1 MICSIKKLASLAIT
15 ASLLLSCTNS
25 SYHLAQVDNPPFY
38 PNTVFQSYENLSF
51 PKFKALKEKY
61 QLDTLFH
68 GETDE
73 FKRIL
78 LLRNWIHEHIKIDDI
93 GPYPGDGSCESILDN
108 ALKGAGYHCGHFMV
122 VQNAIMNAYGYV
134 TRCIGAGPGG
144 ADGKEYHH
152 GIDEIWLNTYHK
164 WFLSD
169 AKYNHHFEKNVR
181 LPEGQRIPLSALE
194 VRDAYLK
201 NKAADIT
208 LVKGAERIP
217 VEYDEQY
224 RENKEEFART
234 YAWIEWDK
242 YNNRYTIF
250 PEDSA
255 ELIMYGDAYFKSHTW
270 IWDDK
275 PHWAYN
281 TKFMNLVADRHAIE
295 WTPNT
300 ISSKVSIGG
309 NKAIIHLT
317 SNTPNFKTYQVKEL
331 PGGMWENIPDSV
343 EIDLKREKYEM
354 VFRAENLAGVTG
366 PEHKIIITKYC
377 CPNKNI

>member
-1 MICSIKKLASLAIT
+1 MKSKFILLAALVM
-15 ASLLLSCTNS
+15 LHCSCTAQK
-25 SYHLAQVDNPPFY
+25 YHEVKVDNPLFY
-38 PNTVFQSYENLSF
+38 PNTVFKSYENLNS
-51 PKFKALKEKY
+51 PKFNALKEKY
-61 QLDTLFH
+61 QLDTIFH

-108 ALKGAGYHCGHFMV
+108 ALKGAGFHCGHFMV

-152 GIDEIWLNTYHK
+152 GINEIWLNTYHK

-169 AKYNHHFEKNVR
+169 AKYNHHFEK
-181 LPEGQRIPLSALE
+181 EGIPLSALE
-194 VRDAYLK
+194 VRDEYLK
-201 NKAADIT
+201 NKAVDIT
-208 LVKGAERIP
+208 MLKGPQRTPI
-217 VEYDEQY
+217 EYDEQY
-224 RENKEEFART
+224 HESKEEFART
-234 YAWIEWDK
+234 YSWIEWDK

-250 PEDSA
+250 PADSA
-255 ELIMYGDAYFKSHTW
+255 ELIMYGDAYFKTHTW
-270 IWDDK
+270 MWDGK

-281 TKFMNLVADRHAIE
+281 TRFMNPVADRHAIE

-300 ISSKVSIGG
+300 IASKVSIKGD
-309 NKAIIHLT
+309 KARINLI
-317 SNTPNFKTYQVKEL
+317 SETPNFKTYQMKEL
-331 PGGMWENIPDSV
+331 PDGTWKNVPDSI
-343 EIDLKREKYEM
+343 EINLKKEKYEI

-366 PEHKIIITKYC
+366 PENKIIIER
-377 CPNKNI
+377 